1 MPAVYPSSVKPF
13 DPKVDFT
20 QVVVAEH
27 INTLQ
32 DEVQSVE
39 SYIGT
44 MPHVSAG
51 YGSGAGTFTTGTTTW
66 SSLAARV
73 QNLEYGINADVHT
86 QYLKFTGG
94 DTIQSSNSTVV
105 GLNIQGF
112 SGQTADLLRF
122 KNSAGTVLTKV
133 DSAGKLFVNSQEIK
147 PILMQTTQPDAAA
160 LSLPIGTIWVDSD
173 STPAVLAAE
182 TTIQITGGTLTGDQ
196 ALTSRLR
203 NITVSTADP
212 TGGNNGD
219 IWIKYTA

>member
-51 YGSGAGTFTTGTTTW
+51 YGSGAGSFTTGTTTW
-66 SSLAARV
+66 STLAARV

-86 QYLKFTGG
+86 QYLKFGGG
-94 DTIQSSNSTVV
+94 DTIQSSNATVV
-105 GLNIQGF
+105 GLTLQGF
-112 SGQTADLLRF
+112 SSQTADLLRF
-122 KNSAGTVLTKV
+122 KNSSGTVLTKV
-133 DSAGKLFVNSQEIK
+133 DAAGKLFVNNQEIK
-147 PILMQTTQPDAAA
+147 PILWQTTQPDAAA
-160 LSLPIGTIWVDSD
+160 LGLPTGTLWIDSD
-173 STPAVLAAE
+173 SAPAVLAAE
-182 TTIQITGGTLTGDQ
+182 TTVQITGGTLTGDQ

-203 NITVSTADP
+203 NITVATTDP